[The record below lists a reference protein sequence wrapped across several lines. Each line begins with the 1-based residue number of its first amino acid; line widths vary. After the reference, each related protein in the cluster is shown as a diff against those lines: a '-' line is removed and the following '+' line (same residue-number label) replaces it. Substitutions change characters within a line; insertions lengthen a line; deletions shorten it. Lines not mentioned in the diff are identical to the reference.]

1 MDPNIIENELN
12 SNMLKNFN
20 EFLHD
25 SINQSFYANINKK
38 DFLNGDLNNNE
49 NIALKNFDFT
59 KKSYLINENEDS
71 CEEEVLKTEIIKN
84 QREAV
89 IVCPS
94 NLQNAYND
102 EKIYCPIPRNI
113 ITDSAKPLI
122 DDKHIL
128 KQIILHR
135 KNPEKIGLL
144 TFVDKNE
151 ISTLESKPNNE
162 QNMLPEIP
170 YWKQEHLKTNRMASR
185 RTSAPACLWP
195 PSLQPGFLKQ
205 TCASHNFIPQVN
217 FLYLFVNKNI
227 LQLFSNTNDINS
239 STENFT
245 INLNIFQKLLQ
256 QSLQTSALTSCK
268 EPSQQAFM
276 KPLNGPFHPKTP
288 STSSS
293 PDSGLGMDPAIND
306 LSKSFLFNK
315 IGANSTTHIIPQFPT
330 TNLNGNQTKNCFLN
344 TTFQSSLP
352 KPQNWGSISNLDW
365 FERYSNFFYKF

>member
-1 MDPNIIENELN
+1 MNPNIIENELN
-12 SNMLKNFN
+12 SNMLKNYN

-38 DFLNGDLNNNE
+38 NFLNGDSNNNE
-49 NIALKNFDFT
+49 NIALKNSDFT
-59 KKSYLINENEDS
+59 KKSYSINENEDS
-71 CEEEVLKTEIIKN
+71 CEEEDLKTKIIKN

-94 NLQNAYND
+94 NLQNAYYD
-102 EKIYCPIPRNI
+102 EKIYRPIPRNI

-122 DDKHIL
+122 DEKHIL
-128 KQIILHR
+128 EQIILHR

-151 ISTLESKPNNE
+151 ISTLESKLNNE
-162 QNMLPEIP
+162 QNMLPENS
-170 YWKQEHLKTNRMASR
+170 YWEQEQNFKTNRMASR

-205 TCASHNFIPQVN
+205 TCSNHNFIPQVN
-217 FLYLFVNKNI
+217 FLYLFLNTNI
-227 LQLFSNTNDINS
+227 LQLFFNTNDINS
-239 STENFT
+239 ST
-245 INLNIFQKLLQ
+245 INLNIFQKLFQ
-256 QSLQTSALTSCK
+256 QSLQTSALTPCK
-268 EPSQQAFM
+268 ESSQQAFM
-276 KPLNGPFHPKTP
+276 APLNGPFYPKTP

-315 IGANSTTHIIPQFPT
+315 IGSNSTTHIIPQFPT
-330 TNLNGNQTKNCFLN
+330 TNLNGNQTKNGFLN
-344 TTFQSSLP
+344 TTKFFQSSLP
-352 KPQNWGSISNLDW
+352 VPQNWGSISNLDW
-365 FERYSNFFYKF
+365 FERYSNFYKF